1 MASFDRRIAVL
12 ETRLLTSECNC
23 SINYKIVFESDPDP
37 EPTNCPVHGPVSNVI
52 RITFVGPEP
61 P

>member
-1 MASFDRRIAVL
+1 MPNLDKRIAVL
-12 ETRLLTSECNC
+12 EKLADPSECNC
-23 SINYKIVFESDPDP
+23 RVIYKVVIDPAPDP

-52 RITFVGPEP
+52 RMVFVAPTP